1 MKKIMLAICC
11 VISFSGVTAQTIIK
25 ILLIGDKGP
34 TNEKKEANSF
44 IAVKNIRMAAFSY
57 WIIKCRGR

>member
-11 VISFSGVTAQTIIK
+11 VISFSGITAQTIIK

-34 TNEKKEANSF
+34 VSERKEAKSF
-44 IAVKNIRMAAFSY
+44 IAVK
-57 WIIKCRGR
+57 K